1 MSAPALRIVAEIGTS
16 HEGNIDHARDLV
28 HAARDAGADMA
39 KFQFVL
45 ADEILH
51 PRAGNVDIP
60 LGAVPLYERFQ
71 ELERPAEFYVRLMD
85 LCQEAGIQFLC
96 TPFGLESARILRR
109 LGVQEFKIASPEL
122 NHLPLLRTV
131 ASMGVA
137 IILSSGVSTV
147 ADLAE
152 SLDLV
157 RLGGARKITI
167 LHCITAYPAPE
178 EEYNLKA
185 IPSMSN
191 LFGVPVGVSDHSLDP
206 VIVPA
211 LATLMGATMI
221 EKHITLRKSDHGLD
235 DAIALEPGDFARMVR
250 EVRAIAG
257 QLKQGEGDPVE
268 LRRRQ
273 VVIREELSR
282 RYGDERVRRV
292 LGTGVKHLA
301 PSEQRNYGRT
311 NRSILAVTDLSPG
324 DTITGENAA
333 ILRSE
338 KNLSPGLHPRYWE
351 VILGKRILRP
361 VRAGEGISWPDI
373 LSR

>member
-1 MSAPALRIVAEIGTS
+1 MSGTPRIVAEIGTS
-16 HEGNIDHARDLV
+16 HEGNIDHARDLI
-28 HAARDAGADMA
+28 HAARDAGADTA
-39 KFQFVL
+39 KFQLVL

-51 PRAGNVDIP
+51 PRAGNVDLP

-71 ELERPAEFYVRLMD
+71 ELERPAEFYVRLMT
-85 LCQEAGIQFLC
+85 LCEEAGIHFLC
-96 TPFGLESARILRR
+96 TPFGIESARTLRR
-109 LGVQEFKIASPEL
+109 LGAQELKVASPEL
-122 NHLPLLRTV
+122 NHLPLLRTI
-131 ASMGVA
+131 ASMGTA

-152 SLDLV
+152 SLDVV
-157 RLGGARKITI
+157 RLAGARKITV
-167 LHCITAYPAPE
+167 LHCITSYPAPE

-221 EKHITLRKSDHGLD
+221 EKHITLRKSAHGLD
-235 DAIALEPGDFARMVR
+235 DAIALEPEAFARMAR

-257 QLKQGEGDPVE
+257 QLKQGENDPVE

-273 VVIREELSR
+273 VAIREELSR
-282 RYGDERVRRV
+282 RYGSDRITAV
-292 LGTGVKHLA
+292 LGNGVKHLA

-311 NRSILAVTDLSPG
+311 NRSILALTDINPG
-324 DTITGENAA
+324 ETITGENSA

-338 KNLSPGLHPRYWE
+338 KNLTPGLHPRYWD
-351 VILGKRILRP
+351 VILGRRALRA
-361 VRAGEGISWPDI
+361 VRAGEGISWQD
-373 LSR
+373 LLTS